1 MEYSKH
7 GIYLTRLMKCIKD
20 YHARCFCNLSQYLDL
35 VYCHDC
41 GAIGAKVRVKEKKG
55 FNHNCIECGGNPIRL
70 FFDDFEDLLG
80 FDVRDL
86 VNAVDRKLDQIC
98 NQGYSDKD
106 FLELVKKWKS
116 LTRLEKICE
125 FEVVYSLQDDLRR
138 ARDKVARLEGELG
151 LS

>member
-1 MEYSKH
+1 MDEKPEL
-7 GIYLTRLMKCIKD
+7 YLTRLLNCIRN
-20 YHARCFCNLSQYLDL
+20 YYARAICNFPQYLDL
-35 VYCHDC
+35 VYCPDC
-41 GAIGAKVRVKEKKG
+41 GDIGAKVKTTETRG
-55 FNHNCIECGGNPIRL
+55 FNRNCVSCGFNNPLR
-70 FFDDFEDLLG
+70 FSFDEFGKLLG

-138 ARDKVARLEGELG
+138 ARDKVARLEEELG